1 MASVLIGDVLREIM
15 KSNNWKSRMDAIR
28 LNTEWENIMGKTI
41 AKYTKSLRLQN
52 GVLTIFTDV
61 APLKQELY
69 VGRQQVMANINEFF
83 QDTII
88 KEVVIK

>member
-28 LNTEWENIMGKTI
+28 LKTEWENIMGKTI

-52 GVLTIFTDV
+52 GVLTIYTDV

-83 QDTII
+83 QDSVI
-88 KEVVIK
+88 KEVIIK

>member
-28 LNTEWENIMGKTI
+28 LKTEWEQIMGKTI
-41 AKYTKSLRLQN
+41 AKYTKSLYLQN
-52 GVLTIFTDV
+52 GVLTIYTDV

-69 VGRQQVMANINEFF
+69 VGRQQVIANINEFF
-83 QDTII
+83 QDTVI
-88 KEVVIK
+88 KEVIIK